1 MRVPLDR
8 HKKLIQQLDPVPW
21 RKSRLNSFQTKLGQ
35 TKRSSGLNFILK
47 YLHPR
52 PIFPFHFTSPH
63 HPPHSKPAKMSP
75 TTTTTT
81 TSITSTTKQ
90 DASQDLPQD
99 IPDLQTYRATT
110 KEDLIPGLRL
120 IADSIA
126 QQRQTAAHALIFHPF
141 WLSAMAALIAIVY
154 KALYTDSSDLP
165 LIGTTSAGCVMA
177 GLLVVRG
184 LTGGYIEEA
193 ERVGKGEW
201 LLPSRTNPKERG
213 QGEEQEILVT
223 KFGERIIG
231 VVVLRGVPVPAGE
244 KKVKMTGVIWA
255 WTVERRYRGKGW
267 GLDCWRRR
275 LRCADRKGGRAR
287 CLMRSMRMRRGCCQA
302 CSMGSLRGGR
312 SGRGGCW
319 RG

>member
-1 MRVPLDR
+1 
-8 HKKLIQQLDPVPW
+8 
-21 RKSRLNSFQTKLGQ
+21 
-35 TKRSSGLNFILK
+35 
-47 YLHPR
+47 
-52 PIFPFHFTSPH
+52 
-63 HPPHSKPAKMSP
+63 MSP

-177 GLLVVRG
+177 R
-184 LTGGYIEEA
+184 
-193 ERVGKGEW
+193 
-201 LLPSRTNPKERG
+201 
-213 QGEEQEILVT
+213 
-223 KFGERIIG
+223 
-231 VVVLRGVPVPAGE
+231 
-244 KKVKMTGVIWA
+244 
-255 WTVERRYRGKGW
+255 
-267 GLDCWRRR
+267 
-275 LRCADRKGGRAR
+275 
-287 CLMRSMRMRRGCCQA
+287 
-302 CSMGSLRGGR
+302 
-312 SGRGGCW
+312 
-319 RG
+319 